1 VTIFLPSK
9 LVLWSKNRALLQMA
23 TLKRSDSIAD
33 NMPEALKQSRY
44 HMKRCFAKYIEK
56 GRRTMKLQQLL
67 DEMENVIDD
76 QVERTRVLQGLL
88 GDIWFSIQVCIL
100 VISLLVKGN
109 FILLVY
115 MGFIFYPWNF

>member
-1 VTIFLPSK
+1 MTIFLPSK